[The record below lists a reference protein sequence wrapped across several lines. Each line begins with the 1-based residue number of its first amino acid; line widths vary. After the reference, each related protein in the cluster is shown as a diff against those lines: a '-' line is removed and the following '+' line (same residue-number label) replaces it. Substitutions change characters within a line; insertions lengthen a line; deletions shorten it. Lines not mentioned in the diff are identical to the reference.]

1 MGPFFDS
8 DFTILI
14 FRLFPLNTDSC
25 FRLLA
30 ADCSIHRRF
39 AVMSVDL
46 EPSKPIGPKEITI
59 MIGKSM
65 INILSVPDSHL
76 DATSIDNLDGI
87 SIVQSEQAITISA
100 PLFGLQEI
108 YLDITQTMSIQLN
121 PLVLKGMSIL
131 VVRFKEINSIWN

>member
-1 MGPFFDS
+1 
-8 DFTILI
+8 
-14 FRLFPLNTDSC
+14 
-25 FRLLA
+25 
-30 ADCSIHRRF
+30 
-39 AVMSVDL
+39 MSVDL

-76 DATSIDNLDGI
+76 DATSIDNLDDI